1 MKLNLQITYQD
12 GKSKDVT
19 CNAADF
25 VAFEDKYNV
34 SIGILGTE
42 SKLSYLL
49 FLAWNSERRTGSTSE
64 TFEKWLENVASVG
77 DSDVDPKS
85 KG

>member
-1 MKLNLQITYQD
+1 VKLNLQVTYEN
-12 GKSKDVT
+12 GTTKDVT

-34 SIGILGTE
+34 SIGVLGSET
-42 SKLSYLL
+42 KLSYLL
-49 FLAWNSERRTGSTSE
+49 FLTYNSELRTKATTES
-64 TFEKWLENVASVG
+64 FDKWLESVVSVG
-77 DSDVDPKS
+77 DSGDDPKS

>member
-1 MKLNLQITYQD
+1 MKINLQVTFEN
-12 GKSKDVT
+12 GTTKDVT

-34 SIGILGTE
+34 SIGVLGAET
-42 SKLSYLL
+42 KLSHLL
-49 FLAWNSERRTGSTSE
+49 FLTWHSEFRNKATTES
-64 TFEKWLENVASVG
+64 FDKWLDSVVSVG
-77 DSDVDPKS
+77 DSGDDPKS

>member
-1 MKLNLQITYQD
+1 MKLNLQVTFDD
-12 GKSKDVT
+12 GSTKDVT

-34 SIGILGTE
+34 SIGVLGNDA
-42 SKLSYLL
+42 KLSYLL
-49 FLAWNSERRTGSTSE
+49 FLAYNAERRSGATTES
-64 TFEKWLENVASVG
+64 FENWLGKVASIG
-77 DSDVDPKS
+77 DSGIDPKS

>member
-1 MKLNLQITYQD
+1 MKLNLQIAYHD
-12 GKSKDVT
+12 GSTKDVI

-34 SIGILGTE
+34 SIGVLGTE
-42 SKLSYLL
+42 TKLSYLL
-49 FLAWNSERRTGSTSE
+49 FLAWNSERRTGGTPDS
-64 TFEKWLENVASVG
+64 FEKWLENVASVG
-77 DSDVDPKS
+77 DSGVDPKS